1 MTAKQTIGMTPQGQT
16 AVTLLRALAKGDLAG
31 VRGLFAG
38 PAEIDDPFHGRH
50 VDSGFETMV
59 RTWVPAHRATIKGMD
74 LTHCTVQGSKS
85 AAEITL
91 SLERGGESVDLFVVV
106 VSDHSPDDSLQAS
119 RLYYRRA
126 VVDGRQHHRRPIVDH
141 RPLPPLNPVLQAY
154 QAALGA
160 GDAEGMIATFGPGFH
175 LDGHGQDQ
183 DMSKGLGMGRYD
195 LAEVSAAL
203 HQMFGLNSEGATTL
217 EKLNVI
223 DDGTTTVIEFNLYQ
237 GVPEDPVARNHAGV
251 AAYEMGPDGLLLEA
265 RVYDEAW

>member
-1 MTAKQTIGMTPQGQT
+1 MTARQTIGTTQEEA
-16 AVTLLRALAKGDLAG
+16 AVALLRSLAQGDLAG

-50 VDSGFETMV
+50 VDGGFETMV
-59 RTWVPAHRATIKGMD
+59 RTWTPAHLATVKGMER
-74 LTHCTVQGSKS
+74 THCTVQGAKS

-91 SLERGGESVDLFVVV
+91 SLERGGEPVKLYVVV
-106 VSDHSPDDSLQAS
+106 VSDHAPDGSLLAS

-126 VVDGRQHHRRPIVDH
+126 VVDGEQHHRRPIVDH
-141 RPLPPLNPVLQAY
+141 RPLPRLNSVLHAY

-160 GDAEGMIATFGPGFH
+160 GDADGMIATFGPGFH

-203 HQMFGLNSEGATTL
+203 RQMFGLNSAGATTL
-217 EKLNVI
+217 EKLNVV

-237 GVPEDPVARNHAGV
+237 GVPEDPEPRNHAGV

>member
-1 MTAKQTIGMTPQGQT
+1 MTTRQTIGTPQGRA
-16 AVTLLRALAKGDLAG
+16 AVTLLQALAQGDPDA

-50 VDSGFETMV
+50 VDGGFETMV
-59 RTWVPAHRATIKGMD
+59 RSWAPAHLATIKRME
-74 LTHCTVQGSKS
+74 LTHSTVQGPRS
-85 AAEITL
+85 AAEVTL
-91 SLERGGESVDLFVVV
+91 SLERGGEAVDLYVVV
-106 VSDHSPDDSLQAS
+106 VSDHAPDGSLQAS

-126 VVDGRQHHRRPIVDH
+126 VVDGRQHHRRPIVDP
-141 RPLPPLNPVLQAY
+141 RSLPPLNPVLQAY
-154 QAALGA
+154 QTALGA

-203 HQMFGLNSEGATTL
+203 RQMFDLNSAGATTL

-223 DDGTTTVIEFNLYQ
+223 DDGVTTAIEFNLYQ
-237 GVPEDPVARNHAGV
+237 GVPEDPEPRNHAGV
-251 AAYEMGPDGLLLEA
+251 AVYEMGPDGRLLEA